1 MNFYASVV
9 LPWLTQ
15 IAKFSFSIFVPM
27 QQYRS
32 PLLKKT
38 YTRIVVSMNKTRV
51 NMLLQR
57 ASKIK
62 KESIPSHF
70 SAAFLRFVISILNNL
85 QRYTTFLVKKTKKNS
100 PPFIIRLQQQQRRQQ
115 KLLFSSLFLP
125 DYQSKQFII
134 FDISANFVNLH
145 RLEHELI

>member
-9 LPWLTQ
+9 LASWLTQ

-32 PLLKKT
+32 RLLKKT
-38 YTRIVVSMNKTRV
+38 YMRIVVSMNKTRV

-57 ASKIK
+57 TSKIK

-70 SAAFLRFVISILNNL
+70 SAAFLCCSVISILNYL
-85 QRYTTFLVKKTKKNS
+85 QRYTFLVKKKKKKNS
-100 PPFIIRLQQQQRRQQ
+100 RSPFITRLQQQRLSA
-115 KLLFSSLFLP
+115 KATKNFYPLP
-125 DYQSKQFII
+125 DQLKQFII
-134 FDISANFVNLH
+134 SHKSSKLSPIP
-145 RLEHELI
+145 

>member
-1 MNFYASVV
+1 MNFYALVV

-38 YTRIVVSMNKTRV
+38 YTRIVVSMNKIRV

-70 SAAFLRFVISILNNL
+70 SAAFLRFVISILNYL
-85 QRYTTFLVKKTKKNS
+85 QLCALSSTVKKQNS
-100 PPFIIRLQQQQRRQQ
+100 RSPFTTIRLQQQQRRQQ
-115 KLLFSSLFLP
+115 KFLFPSLLLP
-125 DYQSKQFII
+125 
-134 FDISANFVNLH
+134 
-145 RLEHELI
+145 

>member
-1 MNFYASVV
+1 MNFYALVV

-70 SAAFLRFVISILNNL
+70 SAAFLRFVISILNYL
-85 QRYTTFLVKKTKKNS
+85 QLCALSSTVKKQNS
-100 PPFIIRLQQQQRRQQ
+100 RSPFTTIRLQQQQRRQQ
-115 KLLFSSLFLP
+115 KFLFPSLLLP
-125 DYQSKQFII
+125 WLSIKAIYNI
-134 FDISANFVNLH
+134 
-145 RLEHELI
+145 R

>member
-85 QRYTTFLVKKTKKNS
+85 QRYTTFLVKKIKKKFSPFYNPFTTTIKAITK
-100 PPFIIRLQQQQRRQQ
+100 IVI
-115 KLLFSSLFLP
+115 LFLIP
-125 DYQSKQFII
+125 S
-134 FDISANFVNLH
+134 
-145 RLEHELI
+145 RLSIEAIHNIP

>member
-1 MNFYASVV
+1 MNFYAFVV

-32 PLLKKT
+32 PLFKKT

-57 ASKIK
+57 VSKIK

-70 SAAFLRFVISILNNL
+70 SAAFLRFVISILNYL
-85 QRYTTFLVKKTKKNS
+85 QRCTFLVKKKKFS
-100 PPFIIRLQQQQRRQQ
+100 
-115 KLLFSSLFLP
+115 LLFYDPFTTTTKAATKIFLLFLIP
-125 DYQSKQFII
+125 S
-134 FDISANFVNLH
+134 
-145 RLEHELI
+145 RLSIKAIYNIQ

>member
-32 PLLKKT
+32 RLLKKT
-38 YTRIVVSMNKTRV
+38 YMRIVVSMNKTRV

-57 ASKIK
+57 TSKIK

-70 SAAFLRFVISILNNL
+70 SAAFLCCSVISILNYL
-85 QRYTTFLVKKTKKNS
+85 QRYTFLVKKKKKKNS
-100 PPFIIRLQQQQRRQQ
+100 RSPFITPFTTTTALS
-115 KLLFSSLFLP
+115 KGDEKFLSSSLFLP
-125 DYQSKQFII
+125 DQLKQFII
-134 FDISANFVNLH
+134 SHKSSKLSPIP
-145 RLEHELI
+145 

>member
-1 MNFYASVV
+1 MNFYALVV

-70 SAAFLRFVISILNNL
+70 SAAFLRFVISILNYL
-85 QRYTTFLVKKTKKNS
+85 QLCALSSTVKKQNS
-100 PPFIIRLQQQQRRQQ
+100 RSPFTTIRLQQQQRRQQ
-115 KLLFSSLFLP
+115 KFLFPSLLLP
-125 DYQSKQFII
+125 
-134 FDISANFVNLH
+134 
-145 RLEHELI
+145 

>member
-32 PLLKKT
+32 RLLKKT
-38 YTRIVVSMNKTRV
+38 YMRIVVSMNKTRV

-57 ASKIK
+57 TSKIK

-70 SAAFLRFVISILNNL
+70 SAAFLCCSVISILNYL
-85 QRYTTFLVKKTKKNS
+85 QRYTFLVKKKKKKNS
-100 PPFIIRLQQQQRRQQ
+100 RSPFITRLQQQRLSA
-115 KLLFSSLFLP
+115 KATKNFYPLP
-125 DYQSKQFII
+125 YSFQI
-134 FDISANFVNLH
+134 N
-145 RLEHELI
+145 

>member
-1 MNFYASVV
+1 MNFYALVV

-70 SAAFLRFVISILNNL
+70 SAAFLRFVISILNYL
-85 QRYTTFLVKKTKKNS
+85 QLCALHSKKTKKEKQNS
-100 PPFIIRLQQQQRRQQ
+100 RSPFTTIRLQQQQRRQQ
-115 KLLFSSLFLP
+115 KFLFPSLLLP
-125 DYQSKQFII
+125 
-134 FDISANFVNLH
+134 
-145 RLEHELI
+145 

>member
-85 QRYTTFLVKKTKKNS
+85 QRYTTFFVKKTKRNS
-100 PPFIIRLQQQQRRQQ
+100 RPPFIIRLQQQQRRQQ

-125 DYQSKQFII
+125 EYQSKQFII
-134 FDISANFVNLH
+134 YDKSSISLP
-145 RLEHELI
+145 IS

>member
-1 MNFYASVV
+1 MNFYALVV

-70 SAAFLRFVISILNNL
+70 SAAFLRFVISILNYL
-85 QRYTTFLVKKTKKNS
+85 QLCARSSTVKKQKKKNKILA
-100 PPFIIRLQQQQRRQQ
+100 PPLQQSVYNNN
-115 KLLFSSLFLP
+115 KGVNKNFYSLPCSFL
-125 DYQSKQFII
+125 DYQLKQFITYDKSSI
-134 FDISANFVNLH
+134 LCQFQ
-145 RLEHELI
+145 